1 MKKFLVLAI
10 LMTLTSVAFA
20 QVPTPATNPRI
31 IDSTGIAT
39 KHWQEVDFITSAVR
53 NVTYL
58 NKSTT
63 KTLRIALRGE
73 DTVST
78 QTRYQTLLAPGRT
91 ATLGTTQRYAYI
103 RTDDTAGT
111 PTAAYSI
118 SNVLTMSLGGG
129 SDSSTVI
136 LGGVSTKID
145 TTNAALGRIEGLLP
159 AGIGTASDTL
169 NGPYNNTTYAVGD
182 IKQDSTAK
190 WMVFNIAANAGILI
204 NASATADTANA
215 TANVRRLLLVADT
228 TGWGVL
234 TADNA
239 QFALTAAKAGK
250 VVGEIVFAMKTEGTG
265 STAAYRSVEV
275 RRWFRTVIGQKLFGL
290 VVMDGAYTGKKREQ
304 STFTLTFIKQN

>member
-1 MKKFLVLAI
+1 MKRFIVLLV

-31 IDSTGIAT
+31 IDSTGVAT

-91 ATLGTTQRYAYI
+91 ATLGTTQRYAYV

-118 SNVLTMSLGGG
+118 SNALTMDLGGG
-129 SDSSTVI
+129 SDSSVTV
-136 LGGVSTKID
+136 LGEIVD
-145 TTNAALGRIEGLLP
+145 TLSNRLS
-159 AGIGTASDTL
+159 AGIFTASDTL
-169 NGPYNNTTYAVGD
+169 VGPYNATAYAVGD
-182 IKQDSTAK
+182 VKQDSVAK
-190 WMVFNIAANAGILI
+190 WLVFPISANAGII
-204 NASATADTANA
+204 TNGAATADTANA
-215 TANVRRLLLVADT
+215 TANVRRLLIVADT
-228 TGWGVL
+228 TGWGAL

-239 QFALTAAKAGK
+239 QFALTPAKAGK
-250 VVGEIVFAMKTEGTG
+250 VIGEIVFAMKIEGTG

-275 RRWFRTVIGQKLFGL
+275 RQWFRTVTNQKLFGL
-290 VVMDGAYTGKKREQ
+290 VVMDGAYTGKKRET
-304 STFTLTFIKQN
+304 STFTLTFVKQN

>member
-1 MKKFLVLAI
+1 MKRFIVLLV
-10 LMTLTSVAFA
+10 LMTLTSVALA

-31 IDSTGIAT
+31 IDSTGVAT

-118 SNVLTMSLGGG
+118 SNVLTMDLGGG
-129 SDSSTVI
+129 SDSSVVLLDGIKDTLSNRFPASKPRMV
-136 LGGVSTKID
+136 ID
-145 TTNAALGRIEGLLP
+145 TSFVRPLTGAQTYAANDEVTDTAGVIRSWSGVALANGGEATIHSIRVVVDSIANGATFRIWP
-159 AGIGTASDTL
+159 IK
-169 NGPYNNTTYAVGD
+169 NTTAV
-182 IKQDSTAK
+182 
-190 WMVFNIAANAGILI
+190 
-204 NASATADTANA
+204 
-215 TANVRRLLLVADT
+215 VADN
-228 TGWGVL
+228 GVF
-234 TADNA
+234 T
-239 QFALTAAKAGK
+239 F
-250 VVGEIVFAMKTEGTG
+250 VGNPSDYFEPITVTVNSSTG
-265 STAAYRSVEV
+265 STFSVGSTSFAGVRVQTGSASTSLFYRLEILTASTLKLGAKI
-275 RRWFRTVIGQKLFGL
+275 RTYV
-290 VVMDGAYTGKKREQ
+290 
-304 STFTLTFIKQN
+304 TLIYD